1 MSLMD
6 RGWLMLTACN
16 MGLIVLRVGS
26 VGSPKGP
33 RNNKLPLIGLTQ
45 TSRATQ

>member
-26 VGSPKGP
+26 VGSPKF
-33 RNNKLPLIGLTQ
+33 RSFERMQ
-45 TSRATQ
+45 